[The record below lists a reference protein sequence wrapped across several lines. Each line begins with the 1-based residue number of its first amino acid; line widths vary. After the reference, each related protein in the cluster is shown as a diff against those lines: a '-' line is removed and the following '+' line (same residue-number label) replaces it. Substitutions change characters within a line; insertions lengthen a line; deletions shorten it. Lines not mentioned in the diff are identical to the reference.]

1 MKDLTRRPETL
12 FLFGYM
18 LLPLL
23 ALVSVAAGVWSVIIG
38 NKILGIILIV
48 VVTQLFVWGAVWMIG
63 KRKRL
68 LEELEGTIDASM
80 SDEEAINAF
89 NAREALEI
97 EARECAA
104 AARAAAAEQPTT
116 QPAERNEDG
125 TQAKD

>member
-38 NKILGIILIV
+38 NRILGIILIV
-48 VVTQLFVWGAVWMIG
+48 VVTQLFVWGSIWMIG

-68 LEELEGTIDASM
+68 LEELDGAIDASM

-97 EARECAA
+97 EAREREAA
-104 AARAAAAEQPTT
+104 ERAADPK
-116 QPAERNEDG
+116 EDG
-125 TQAKD
+125 TQAR